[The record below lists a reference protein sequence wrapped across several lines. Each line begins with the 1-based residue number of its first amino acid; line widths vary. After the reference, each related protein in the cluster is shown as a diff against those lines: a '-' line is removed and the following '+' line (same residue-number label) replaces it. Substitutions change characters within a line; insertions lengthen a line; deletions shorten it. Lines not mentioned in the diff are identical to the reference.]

1 MSTAP
6 IAITGATGYI
16 GSQLLLSL
24 TRGAGRGVGV
34 RVVARDGSDCSFID
48 AMQLEVVRA
57 DIQNQP
63 ALDLAFRGIDTVF
76 HSAGLISYTKQ
87 GRGDL
92 YDVNVL
98 GIRNVVNACLHAGV
112 RRLVVTSSIAAAGAT
127 EDGSPVSE
135 SSSFPEWQRRNGY
148 MESKHLAE
156 LEVLRGAAEGLETVM
171 VSPGVVI
178 GRDPS
183 NPASKS
189 SSNDVLRL
197 IYRGRIPVHPE
208 GGTGFVDVRDVADA
222 LLAAWRRGR
231 TGERYLVVGHNLTF
245 KELYLRIGTLEGSR
259 TRPSIAIPESI
270 GLMAG
275 IGGELYSW
283 LSGRPSFISM
293 ESIRLAG
300 RRASYSNTKSME
312 ELQVSYRPLEET
324 LLSAVT

>member
-1 MSTAP
+1 MSTAS

-24 TRGAGRGVGV
+24 MRGAGGGEGV
-34 RVVARDGSDCSFID
+34 RIVAREGSDCSFSGT
-48 AMQLEVVRA
+48 LPVEVVRA
-57 DIQNQP
+57 DILNQP

-76 HSAGLISYTKQ
+76 HSAGLISYTKRHT
-87 GRGDL
+87 GEL

-98 GIRNVVNACLHAGV
+98 GTRNVVNACLNAGV
-112 RRLVVTSSIAAAGAT
+112 RRLVVTSSMAAAGAT
-127 EDGSPVSE
+127 EDGSPVGE
-135 SSSFPEWQRRNGY
+135 SASFQDWQRRNGY

-156 LEVLRGAAEGLETVM
+156 LEVLRGAAEGLEAVM

-197 IYRGRIPVHPE
+197 IYQGRIPVHPT
-208 GGTGFVDVRDVADA
+208 GGTGFVDVSDVVDA
-222 LLAAWRRGR
+222 LIAGWRLGR
-231 TGERYLVVGHNLTF
+231 SGERYLVVGHNMTF
-245 KELYLRIGTLEGSR
+245 KELYLRIAELPGSR
-259 TRPSIAIPESI
+259 TRPTIALPGPI
-270 GLMAG
+270 GSLAG

-283 LSGRPSFISM
+283 ISGRPSFISI

-300 RRASYSNTKSME
+300 RRASYSNMKSTE